1 MPKRLLDSTLLISH
15 FKRFSNLAEKGQEDA
30 RDWAKRLI
38 ENKGTKAIVS
48 PVVIE
53 MLAGVRDSH
62 ELSLTEAFLDE
73 FDIVDERK
81 IPPQD
86 WELAGTIAKRVVKYD
101 RLVPRRI
108 RRRDREQNPR
118 TQARDL
124 GDCLIAAIAIRL
136 KYVVLTE
143 DRGIPLQA
151 GRTSG
156 KPPGS

>member
-1 MPKRLLDSTLLISH
+1 MPKHLLDSTLLITH
-15 FKRFSNLAEKGQEDA
+15 FKRISPLAEKGPEDA
-30 RDWAKRLI
+30 RNWAKQLI
-38 ENKGTKAIVS
+38 ENKGTNAIVS

-86 WELAGTIAKRVVKYD
+86 WELAGIIAKRVVKYD
-101 RLVPRRI
+101 RQVPRRS

-124 GDCLIAAIAIRL
+124 GDCLITAIALRL
-136 KYVVLTE
+136 NYAVLTE
-143 DRGIPLQA
+143 DRGVPRQA
-151 GRTSG
+151 GRTGG
-156 KPPGS
+156 KAPRS

>member
-1 MPKRLLDSTLLISH
+1 MPKRLLDSTLLIAH
-15 FKRFSNLAEKGQEDA
+15 FKRISPLAEKGREDA

-38 ENKGTKAIVS
+38 ENKGTNAIVS

-81 IPPQD
+81 IPPED
-86 WELAGTIAKRVVKYD
+86 WKLAGIIAKRVLKYD
-101 RLVPRRI
+101 RQVPRRS
-108 RRRDREQNPR
+108 RRRDREQNPK

-124 GDCLIAAIAIRL
+124 GDCLIAAIVLRL
-136 KYVVLTE
+136 KYVVLTG
-143 DRGIPLQA
+143 DRGIPRQA
-151 GRTSG
+151 GRTGG
-156 KPPGS
+156 KAPGF

>member
-1 MPKRLLDSTLLISH
+1 MRIS
-15 FKRFSNLAEKGQEDA
+15 KLAEKGREDA
-30 RDWAKRLI
+30 RVWAQRLI
-38 ENKGTKAIVS
+38 ENKGTNAIVS
-48 PVVIE
+48 PIVIE

-73 FDIVDERK
+73 FDVVDERR

-86 WELAGTIAKRVVKYD
+86 WDLAGIIAKRVLKYD
-101 RLVPRRI
+101 RQVPRRS

-124 GDCLIAAIAIRL
+124 GDCLIAAIALRL
-136 KYVVLTE
+136 HYAVLSD

>member
-1 MPKRLLDSTLLISH
+1 MPKRLLDSSLLISH
-15 FKRFSNLAEKGQEDA
+15 FRRISKLAEKGREDA
-30 RDWAKRLI
+30 RVWAKRLI
-38 ENKGTKAIVS
+38 ENKGTNAIVS

-73 FDIVDERK
+73 FDVVDERR

-86 WELAGTIAKRVVKYD
+86 WVLAGIIAKRVLKYD
-101 RLVPRRI
+101 RQVPRRS

-124 GDCLIAAIAIRL
+124 GDCLIAAIALRL
-136 KYVVLTE
+136 NYTVLSD

-156 KPPGS
+156 KLPGS